1 MHLLMK
7 PVGLE
12 VFLAPLSG
20 TPKGLEDC
28 YIEVDSSNSCYR
40 AGEIIRGNFKIILK
54 EPLKVKFIS
63 VSLLGKAKTSW
74 HVWET
79 RTQRYSREQINP
91 QLRREP
97 YPFEAEEVYIDEELQ
112 LCNECTMSPGT
123 HLRSFE
129 FKLPLDIP
137 PSFEGT
143 IGNIRYYIKAK
154 IVRNWKLDHNVK
166 HYLSIIPFMDLS
178 ASEKAKKGLVK
189 DIFRELGFLCFKYG
203 AININIKLAK
213 AGFVAGELIPIHII
227 LNNQSTK
234 IISKVDV
241 KLFETVQYTAERKG
255 IQIGENRSNEKDKKV
270 ESRVIV
276 NLSEEV
282 DVTPHT
288 ENTFIK
294 SLPIPPIVPSF
305 NTCCCIQV
313 NYYIKVKL
321 SSSNK
326 FLNSIAVDVPILI
339 GTEPIRDGNEKFYN
353 CNKNCISKNK
363 DSKEEEG
370 ENVKKSNLSYTF
382 RENFFGKSRF
392 EDLDDKDYYPKCLFY
407 EK

>member
-28 YIEVDSSNSCYR
+28 FIEIDSSNSCYR
-40 AGEIIRGNFKIILK
+40 TGETIRGNFKIILK
-54 EPLKVKFIS
+54 ESLKVKSIYIS
-63 VSLLGKAKTSW
+63 LHGKAKTSW

-79 RTQRYSREQINP
+79 RTQRYNREQVNP

-97 YPFEAEEVYIDEELQ
+97 YPFEAEEIYIDEELQ
-112 LCNECTMSPGT
+112 LCNECTLSPGT
-123 HLRSFE
+123 HRRSFE
-129 FKLPLDIP
+129 FQIPNDIP

-143 IGNIRYYIKAK
+143 VGNIRYYIKAK

-166 HYLSIIPFMDLS
+166 HYISIVPFMDLS
-178 ASEKAKKGLVK
+178 CSEKAKKGLFK
-189 DIFRELGFLCFKYG
+189 DLLRELGFLCFKYG
-203 AININIKLAK
+203 AININIKLSK
-213 AGFVAGELIPIHII
+213 AGFVAGELIPVHIT

-241 KLFETVQYTAERKG
+241 KLFETVQYIAKRKG
-255 IQIGENRSNEKDKKV
+255 IQIGENRNNEKDKKV
-270 ESRVIV
+270 ETRVIV
-276 NLSEEV
+276 SLTEEV
-282 DVTPHT
+282 DVLPHT
-288 ENTFIK
+288 EHKFIK
-294 SLPIPPIVPSF
+294 SLPIPPITPSF
-305 NTCCCIQV
+305 NTCSCIQV
-313 NYYIKVKL
+313 NYYVKVKL

-326 FLNSIAVDVPILI
+326 FLNSIAADVPILI
-339 GTEPIRDGNEKFYN
+339 GTEPIRNGNEQFYN
-353 CNKNCISKNK
+353 CNKKCMIKKK
-363 DSKEEEG
+363 DNDEERESI
-370 ENVKKSNLSYTF
+370 EKSNLPYTI